1 MKICNKRGFFN
12 GLAFCFCCIL
22 NLVLLAVGYFQTFR
36 WFWYTDSAVFL
47 LTGTVLLIRAL
58 SPEKSRR
65 DLTEKWRIGKTVI
78 YNKYGF
84 LDGIFLLLCAPGSL
98 VTAISKGLGWRQ
110 NLYTVLFIY
119 FGLDR
124 VIRATT
130 LEEARKDILEERD
143 ERNRMVTLKGQA
155 MSFQIT
161 QTVSLLL
168 MAFFILKGGQFN
180 QLDLASAGVGAGLCF
195 LISIFS
201 IWCTRKYYE
210 KRL

>member
-22 NLVLLAVGYFQTFR
+22 NLILVAVGYFQTFR
-36 WFWYTDSAVFL
+36 WFWYIDAAVFL
-47 LTGTVLLIRAL
+47 LIGAVLLVRAL
-58 SPEKSRR
+58 SPETARR

-98 VTAISKGLGWRQ
+98 VTAMSKEVGWSQ
-110 NLYTVLFIY
+110 HLYTVLFVY

-124 VIRATT
+124 VIRAIT
-130 LEEARKDILEERD
+130 LEDAKKDILEERD

-195 LISIFS
+195 LISILAV
-201 IWCTRKYYE
+201 WCTRKYYE
-210 KRL
+210 KHL